1 MVLVLFGD
9 THELHREVEVPAG
22 DVLICVGDFTMFSK
36 NLSAIEDFNEWLGEL
51 PHRHK
56 IVVPG
61 NHEFFL
67 ESNPERRSLLDNANV
82 LIDESIEI
90 EGLNIHGSPMT
101 PLYGAAF
108 GMSSPKDRQR
118 HWSKVPDDTHVLL
131 THGPPFGILDL
142 PPDQAERM
150 GDPELRKRGRALASL
165 RLHAFGH
172 VHGAHGA
179 IEQDDVT
186 FANVALMG
194 PLGDLVQG
202 PTVLRMISRRD

>member
-22 DVLICVGDFTMFSK
+22 DILICVGDFTMFSRSF
-36 NLSAIEDFNEWLGEL
+36 SAIVDFNEWLGEL

-67 ESNPERRSLLDNANV
+67 ESNPKRRGLLDNAHV
-82 LIDESIEI
+82 LLDEGIEI
-90 EGLNIHGSPMT
+90 EGLRFYGSPMT

-108 GMSSPKDRQR
+108 GKSSPNDRER
-118 HWSKVPDDTHVLL
+118 HWSKVPDDTHVLV
-131 THGPPFGILDL
+131 THGPPFGILDVS
-142 PPDQAERM
+142 PDQADRM
-150 GDPELRKRGRALASL
+150 GDPELRNRVRELSSL
-165 RLHAFGH
+165 KLHAFGH
-172 VHGAHGA
+172 IHGAHGA
-179 IEQDDVT
+179 VEQDGVT

-194 PLGDLVQG
+194 HLGDLVQA
-202 PTVLRMISRRD
+202 PTVLRMTSRRT